1 MLKGN
6 NPQLR
11 CKIRTTNRFKGN
23 NPKLRCKIRT
33 HGGGTEVDEHGNL
46 SPVLKNLSG
55 DHHLRRRG
63 GRIVSGIGS
72 VVISSN
78 IITNTAV
85 AVLTK
90 NILTNTAV
98 AV

>member
-1 MLKGN
+1 MFKGN

-33 HGGGTEVDEHGNL
+33 NGGGTVDEHGNL
-46 SPVLKNLSG
+46 SPVLKNLRG

-63 GRIVSGIGS
+63 GRIVSGIGI

-85 AVLTK
+85 AVLAKVT
-90 NILTNTAV
+90 
-98 AV
+98 